1 VTTARLETF
10 ADGVFAIAATLLIID
25 VGLPAQLD
33 DSLAAELL
41 DIWPQYLAYAISF
54 ATIGIIWVNHHVVL
68 AQVARADRAFLFL
81 TLALL
86 LSVAFIP
93 FPTRVLAE
101 FVRTDNG
108 QAAALLYGFTMLTMS
123 AAFLSV
129 WLYASVGREADPAGR
144 GSEGDQRNH
153 QKLST
158 RLADVRRGDARRA
171 RLTGGERGPL
181 RAARALLRRVDRGAR
196 SLRAGGQRPELGVA
210 DDAAPAAAPCERAGM
225 RGRLVTA

>member
-1 VTTARLETF
+1 MTTARLETF

-81 TLALL
+81 NLALL

-129 WLYASVGREADPAGR
+129 WLYASVGRRLIRPDADPKAISGITRSFLPGLPMYVAATLVALVSPEASAALFGLLALFYVVSTAVLGR
-144 GSEGDQRNH
+144 S
-153 QKLST
+153 
-158 RLADVRRGDARRA
+158 
-171 RLTGGERGPL
+171 
-181 RAARALLRRVDRGAR
+181 
-196 SLRAGGQRPELGVA
+196 
-210 DDAAPAAAPCERAGM
+210 APAVNGQNSA
-225 RGRLVTA
+225 

>member
-1 VTTARLETF
+1 MAPISRLC
-10 ADGVFAIAATLLIID
+10 
-25 VGLPAQLD
+25 
-33 DSLAAELL
+33 
-41 DIWPQYLAYAISF
+41 AISF

-81 TLALL
+81 NLALL

-129 WLYASVGREADPAGR
+129 WLYASVGRRLIRPDADPKAISGITRSFLPGLPMYVAATLVALVSPEASAALFGLLALFYVVSTAVLGR
-144 GSEGDQRNH
+144 S
-153 QKLST
+153 
-158 RLADVRRGDARRA
+158 
-171 RLTGGERGPL
+171 
-181 RAARALLRRVDRGAR
+181 
-196 SLRAGGQRPELGVA
+196 
-210 DDAAPAAAPCERAGM
+210 APAVNGQNSA
-225 RGRLVTA
+225 